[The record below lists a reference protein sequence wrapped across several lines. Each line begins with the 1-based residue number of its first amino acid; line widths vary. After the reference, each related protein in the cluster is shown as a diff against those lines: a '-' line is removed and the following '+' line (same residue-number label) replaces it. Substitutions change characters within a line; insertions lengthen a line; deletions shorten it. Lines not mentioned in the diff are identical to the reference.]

1 MEIEQAK
8 AFVSRMSRT
17 GEIPSGLSIA
27 LDSIFMKLEEQAA
40 ELKRAHQEI
49 KALKDLE
56 AMRRVQL
63 HPTHGTE
70 EASVRLLNRLTSSGL
85 GLGAKF

>member
-27 LDSIFMKLEEQAA
+27 LDTTFLKLDEQAA
-40 ELKRAHQEI
+40 ELKRVNQEI
-49 KALKDLE
+49 ETMKAHPIH
-56 AMRRVQL
+56 RIQL
-63 HPTHGTE
+63 RPTHGTE
-70 EASVRLLNRLTSSGL
+70 EASVRLLNQLTSSGL

>member
-8 AFVSRMSRT
+8 AFVSRLSRT

-27 LDSIFMKLEEQAA
+27 MGAIFLRLEEQAA
-40 ELKRAHQEI
+40 ELKKARQEI
-49 KALKDLE
+49 EALKAQQAVPHLSSPDLE
-56 AMRRVQL
+56 A
-63 HPTHGTE
+63 
-70 EASVRLLNRLTSSGL
+70 ASSRLLNQLTSSGL

>member
-8 AFVSRMSRT
+8 AFVSRLSRT

-27 LDSIFMKLEEQAA
+27 LGAIFLRLEEQAA
-40 ELKRAHQEI
+40 ELKKARQEI
-49 KALKDLE
+49 EVLKAQQAVPHLNSPDLE
-56 AMRRVQL
+56 A
-63 HPTHGTE
+63 
-70 EASVRLLNRLTSSGL
+70 ASSRLLNQLTSSGL

>member
-8 AFVSRMSRT
+8 AFVSRLSRT

-27 LDSIFMKLEEQAA
+27 LGAIFRRLEDQAA
-40 ELKRAHQEI
+40 ELKKARQEI
-49 KALKDLE
+49 EALKAQQAVPHLSSPDLE
-56 AMRRVQL
+56 A
-63 HPTHGTE
+63 
-70 EASVRLLNRLTSSGL
+70 ASSRLLNQLTSSGL

>member
-27 LDSIFMKLEEQAA
+27 LDSIFISRHRRSIRQASQSTHFKRSWPRRQVLNHPRTTHA
-40 ELKRAHQEI
+40 E
-49 KALKDLE
+49 
-56 AMRRVQL
+56 
-63 HPTHGTE
+63 
-70 EASVRLLNRLTSSGL
+70 
-85 GLGAKF
+85 

>member
-27 LDSIFMKLEEQAA
+27 LDAIFLKLEEQGA
-40 ELKRAHQEI
+40 ELKSAHQEI
-49 KALKDLE
+49 ETMKA
-56 AMRRVQL
+56 
-63 HPTHGTE
+63 HPIHQNPRE
-70 EASVRLLNRLTSSGL
+70 TSAFRPGR
-85 GLGAKF
+85 

>member
-27 LDSIFMKLEEQAA
+27 LDTIFLKLDEQAA
-40 ELKRAHQEI
+40 ELKRVNQEI
-49 KALKDLE
+49 ETMKAHPIHC
-56 AMRRVQL
+56 VQL
-63 HPTHGTE
+63 RPTRGTE
-70 EASVRLLNRLTSSGL
+70 EASVKLLSQLTSSGL